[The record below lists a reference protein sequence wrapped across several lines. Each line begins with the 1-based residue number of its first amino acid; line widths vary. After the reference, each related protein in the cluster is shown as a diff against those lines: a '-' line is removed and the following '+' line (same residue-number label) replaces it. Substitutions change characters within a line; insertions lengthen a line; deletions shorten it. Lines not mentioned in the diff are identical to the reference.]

1 MRHNLVLEDGEQI
14 PAILTLPKSD
24 APVPAAVLL
33 HGFSSRKEQMADSVG
48 RALERLGIASLAI
61 DLPLHGAREQGVEGL
76 SIRSPLALV
85 QKWRLAVREG
95 HQSLRFLAGHGA
107 IDSTRIGI
115 VGYSLGAYLTV
126 AIAADNRVVRAVVLA
141 AGGDLPERTPF
152 AALVRTIADPIG
164 AVRTLGGR
172 PLLMVNGRLDRTI
185 QPSQATALFD
195 AAGEPKE
202 IRWYQGGH
210 WPPAR
215 AIDDAAEWLA
225 SRLKDD
231 RAQARMA

>member
-164 AVRTLGGR
+164 AVRALSGR

>member
-61 DLPLHGAREQGVEGL
+61 DLPLHGAREHGVEGL

-126 AIAADNRVVRAVVLA
+126 AIAAENRVVRAVVLA

-164 AVRTLGGR
+164 AVRALSGR

>member
-126 AIAADNRVVRAVVLA
+126 AIAAENRVVRAVVLA

>member
-1 MRHNLVLEDGEQI
+1 MRHNLILHDGEEI
-14 PAILTLPKSD
+14 PAVLTLPKSN

-33 HGFSSRKEQMADSVG
+33 HGFSSRKEQMADSMG
-48 RALERLGIASLAI
+48 RALERFGIATLAI

-76 SIRSPLALV
+76 SLRSPLALV
-85 QKWRLAVREG
+85 QKWRLAVRDG
-95 HQSLRFLAGHGA
+95 HQALQFLAGHAA
-107 IDSTRIGI
+107 IDPKSIGI
-115 VGYSLGAYLTV
+115 VGYSLGAYLAV
-126 AIAADNRVVRAVVLA
+126 SIAADSRLVRAVVLA

-152 AALVRTIADPIG
+152 AALVRTIADPIR
-164 AVRTLGGR
+164 AVRALSGR
-172 PLLMVNGRLDRTI
+172 PLLMVNGRFDRTI

-195 AAGEPKE
+195 AAGDPKE

-215 AIDDAAEWLA
+215 AIDEAAEWLA
-225 SRLKDD
+225 SRLKDG

>member
-126 AIAADNRVVRAVVLA
+126 AIAAENRGVRAVVLA